1 MKNNLWF
8 AVIRNRPGGVDE
20 TAHEMS
26 SFQCSE

>member
-1 MKNNLWF
+1 
-8 AVIRNRPGGVDE
+8 VDE